1 MQPIRETDLTALDKC
16 TARYSSPASW
26 EAVDWLL
33 LKEQQQQTIA
43 LQNLS
48 HIPGEVNI
56 LDPAQQKLFA
66 KAGISEADLKDKQ
79 VSRFYT
85 TVEHQGGLE
94 AVQKDSQ

>member
-1 MQPIRETDLTALDKC
+1 MQPIRETDWTALDKC

-48 HIPGEVNI
+48 HIPGDESNEF
-56 LDPAQQKLFA
+56 DQ
-66 KAGISEADLKDKQ
+66 
-79 VSRFYT
+79 
-85 TVEHQGGLE
+85 
-94 AVQKDSQ
+94 DSDIGVWLLRS